1 MSQGMFLTGCNNGVW
16 GRNLPGE
23 ERGNH
28 RATKTIM
35 QYLGAATEKKIL
47 STAKF

>member
-1 MSQGMFLTGCNNGVW
+1 MFLTGCNNGVW

-28 RATKTIM
+28 IRATRTIM
-35 QYLGAATEKKIL
+35 QLLGAAIEKKVL
-47 STAKF
+47 SAGKF